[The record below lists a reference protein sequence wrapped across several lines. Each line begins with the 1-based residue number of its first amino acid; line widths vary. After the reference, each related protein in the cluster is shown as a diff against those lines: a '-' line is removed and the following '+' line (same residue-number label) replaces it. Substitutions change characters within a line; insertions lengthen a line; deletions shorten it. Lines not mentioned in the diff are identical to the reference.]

1 MDSVFNDIEFLMG
14 NMKQETPSTTERA
27 EPLAE
32 VVQNND
38 TDQLAMSTYMT
49 DFILDYIN
57 RSLKVKFHF
66 FFFKFWF
73 LIDLNNFRR
82 R

>member
-14 NMKQETPSTTERA
+14 NIKQETPNSNERPV
-27 EPLAE
+27 PLAE
-32 VVQNND
+32 GVQNND

-57 RSLKVKFHF
+57 RSLKVT
-66 FFFKFWF
+66 
-73 LIDLNNFRR
+73 
-82 R
+82 